1 MKRKVKV
8 ACLIAGME
16 WHEVKTSAWQSD
28 NPDPLHNDGDY
39 WILVKGMVE
48 HEGWESFHHFAYGQ
62 IWPAKVDE
70 DFWCWL
76 LLDPARFVSLLDLA
90 RFIDLIWDWT
100 GREEVQEAYGMVECG
115 CKGAF
120 QGHCPLCMGSGKL
133 PAPWLEERRKG

>member
-8 ACLIAGME
+8 ACLFAGME

-39 WILVKGMVE
+39 WRLVKGMMK
-48 HEGWESFHHFAYGQ
+48 HEGWNDFCKFTLNVNPP
-62 IWPAKVDE
+62 IWIADHMA
-70 DFWCWL
+70 WL
-76 LLDPARFVSLLDLA
+76 LLSPE
-90 RFIDLIWDWT
+90 RFISLVWAWT
-100 GREEVQEAYGMVECG
+100 GRVEVQEAYGMVECG

-133 PAPWLEERRKG
+133 PKEWLKERRKG